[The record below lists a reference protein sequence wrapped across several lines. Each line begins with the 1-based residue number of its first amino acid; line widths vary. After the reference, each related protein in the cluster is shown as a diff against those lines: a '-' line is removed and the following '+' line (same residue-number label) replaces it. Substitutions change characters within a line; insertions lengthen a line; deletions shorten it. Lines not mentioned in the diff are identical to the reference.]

1 MKEIHIKE
9 GPFIKSANKVQN
21 MMKNLLISLI
31 PIVLFSFYKN
41 GYLPFKHGK
50 TDIISLIY
58 PLIFILVSVV
68 TSCLTEYF
76 YNILIKKEKKAI
88 KSNLLFSVFPGLF
101 LALTLPINTPIWL
114 LIIGAFIA
122 SIFGKM
128 IWGGLGNNKLNPALV
143 GNLFVI
149 LVLLF
154 MGNVNYLNSYESTI
168 IADPNSLVNP
178 ATLNVIGTYETL
190 VAPYGSLWNF
200 LVGTVPGAIGSTSVL
215 FCIIAYFYL
224 TYKKALKWRI
234 PLVYIGTVFIIT
246 YFIGFLNGVG
256 LWYPTFQILSGGL
269 MFMAIFMATDPVT
282 SPTTPTA
289 QVVYGMSL
297 GILTV
302 LFRYIIPVSNGIV
315 ISILIM
321 NGLTILLDKIGA
333 QARFDFKKI
342 SILILVEMVLALVV
356 SIYIAEV
363 KSNSNVSN
371 QESNL
376 LQE

>member
-50 TDIISLIY
+50 TDIIGLIY
-58 PLIFILVSVV
+58 PLIFILVSVF

-76 YNILIKKEKKAI
+76 YNVLIKKEKKSF

-149 LVLLF
+149 LMLLL

-168 IADPNSLVNP
+168 IADANSLVNP

-200 LVGTVPGAIGSTSVL
+200 LIGTVPGALGTTSVL

-342 SILILVEMVLALVV
+342 SILILVEMVLALAV

-363 KSNSNVSN
+363 KNNLSVPN

>member
-9 GPFIKSANKVQN
+9 GPFIKSANKVKN

-31 PIVLFSFYKN
+31 PILLFSFYKN

-50 TDIISLIY
+50 TDIIGLIY
-58 PLIFILVSVV
+58 PLIFILVSVF

-76 YNILIKKEKKAI
+76 YKVLIKKEKKSF

-149 LVLLF
+149 LVLLL

-168 IADPNSLVNP
+168 IADANSLVNP
-178 ATLNVIGTYETL
+178 ATLNMIGTYETL

-200 LVGTVPGAIGSTSVL
+200 LIGTVPGALGTTSVL
-215 FCIIAYFYL
+215 LCIIAYFYL

-333 QARFDFKKI
+333 QACFDFKKI
-342 SILILVEMVLALVV
+342 SILILVEMVLALAV

-363 KSNSNVSN
+363 KSNSSVSN

>member
-50 TDIISLIY
+50 TDIIGLIY
-58 PLIFILVSVV
+58 PLIFILVSVF

-76 YNILIKKEKKAI
+76 YNVLIKKEKKSF

-149 LVLLF
+149 LLLLL

-168 IADPNSLVNP
+168 MADANSLVNP

-200 LVGTVPGAIGSTSVL
+200 LIGTVPGTLGTTSVL

-342 SILILVEMVLALVV
+342 SILILVEMVLALAV

-363 KSNSNVSN
+363 KNNLSVPN